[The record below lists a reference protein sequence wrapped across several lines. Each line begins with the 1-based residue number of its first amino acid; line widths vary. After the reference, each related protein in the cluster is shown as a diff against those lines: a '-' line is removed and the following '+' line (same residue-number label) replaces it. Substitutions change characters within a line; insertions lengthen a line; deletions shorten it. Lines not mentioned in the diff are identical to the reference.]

1 MSLAVCAD
9 QRVNDEF
16 LAEDSCS
23 EEYCAAFRWKEKKVT
38 L

>member
-1 MSLAVCAD
+1 MSLAVRAD

-16 LAEDSCS
+16 LAADGCS
-23 EEYCAAFRWKEKKVT
+23 EEYRAAFRWKEEKVM